1 MGYVAWINRTG
12 HTIVFTS
19 MFLALLLNVDVTGE
33 HASSQKPSQSVLVAA
48 HSCLMLLV
56 VIQAV
61 VMVMALRE
69 EVKEYPEPRM
79 RRGYSQ
85 GVGKSGVFL
94 EDEAPPSYEDEVKN
108 EERSHPN
115 QVMGQSQT
123 AASEDI

>member
-48 HSCLMLLV
+48 HSCLVLIV

-61 VMVMALRE
+61 VMIMALRK
-69 EVKEYPEPRM
+69 EVKEYSEPQM
-79 RRGYSQ
+79 HRGYS
-85 GVGKSGVFL
+85 
-94 EDEAPPSYEDEVKN
+94 
-108 EERSHPN
+108 RSI
-115 QVMGQSQT
+115 GIGGGFS
-123 AASEDI
+123 